1 MRETGAYIIV
11 SDVHLGSKECNYN
24 EFCYFL
30 EWIRDLENKPKII
43 KCKDKEVTIKNPS
56 KIILLGIYLN
66 YGIRKILIE
75 ITSSRTL
82 CDRSSYFPGLIVTR
96 YM

>member
-11 SDVHLGSKECNYN
+11 SYVHLGSKEYNYK

-43 KCKDKEVTIKNPS
+43 KCKDKEVTVKNPF
-56 KIILLGIYLN
+56 KIILLEDKIILD
-66 YGIRKILIE
+66 RKIN
-75 ITSSRTL
+75 
-82 CDRSSYFPGLIVTR
+82 CDDAETA
-96 YM
+96 